1 VGVIHEAVDILLEW
15 PDFAKDFK
23 DPVHFHGRLHLPNRM
38 GHMRIVTSDDG
49 KRLMYTWTRLD
60 EPCFTV
66 PDERH
71 WRKDGSMLW
80 LCDMVWDK
88 PMTAR
93 QAGNLYCNDML
104 DLGVGTEGEHVYF
117 YRGYS
122 GRYGYGILR
131 RQPDVRRR
139 QDTDRRK
146 QPMEE
151 HARLAEK
158 QLSGAHAGG

>member
-1 VGVIHEAVDILLEW
+1 MINEAVDILLEW
-15 PDFAKDFK
+15 PEFAKDFK
-23 DPVHFHGRLHLPNRM
+23 DPEHFHGRLHIPNRL
-38 GHMRIVTSDDG
+38 GHLRIVDNVDG
-49 KRLMYTWTRLD
+49 CRLMYTWTRLD

-66 PDERH
+66 PKVEH

-93 QAGNLYCNDML
+93 QAGNLFCNDLL
-104 DLGVGTEGEHVYF
+104 DIGAGVEGERVYF

-131 RQPDVRRR
+131 RQNDEFRR
-139 QDTDRRK
+139 QDNHDRK
-146 QPMEE
+146 QSVDQ
-151 HARLAEK
+151 HAPVAEG